1 MFSSFWVS
9 DKTSLTPSFQR
20 ELIIYK
26 DLYSR
31 NLLFLWLAARR
42 VLCSFV
48 FVINLDVFITAGE
61 IDNPSEPP
69 EGDGVASPLDVRS
82 SFLFSHIPDIYFQIN
97 VRTAASQQ
105 PNTVNIL
112 KSNLEASYFNVYPAF
127 YWIKLH

>member
-26 DLYSR
+26 DLFKEFT
-31 NLLFLWLAARR
+31 FLWLAARR

-48 FVINLDVFITAGE
+48 FVVNLDVFITAGE
-61 IDNPSEPP
+61 IDNPYEPP

-105 PNTVNIL
+105 PNAVNIL